1 MRLENKTA
9 LITGG
14 ATGIGRAIAL
24 RFAAEG
30 ANVLIADINEPGG
43 QQTADDAGGRF
54 IRCDVSSSWDCD
66 NAVGAARDWFGGLHI
81 LINCAAYLGG
91 YHDVSAM
98 DPTGWRE
105 GLSVS
110 LDGVF
115 YASHAAVPLI
125 EQSGGG
131 AIVHI
136 ASVEGM
142 MGASNHVAYVTA
154 KSALFG
160 LTRSM
165 AIDLGTRGIRVN
177 AVSPGPIDAGR
188 PEVTKTSGGAS
199 RVPAILARHDRAR
212 PPRPPGGSRQRGPLP
227 RLRRSELHH
236 RPEPG
241 RRRRLDHRPRA
252 DPGHALPAAR

>member
-1 MRLENKTA
+1 MRLEHKIA

-14 ATGIGRAIAL
+14 ATGIGRATAL
-24 RFAAEG
+24 RLAQEG
-30 ANVLIADINEPGG
+30 ARVLIADLNEPGG

-54 IRCDVSSSWDCD
+54 IHCDVSSSWDCD
-66 NAVGAARDWFGGLHI
+66 NAVGAAVDWFGGLHI
-81 LINCAAYLGG
+81 LVNCAAFLGG
-91 YHDVSAM
+91 YHDIGTM
-98 DPTGWRE
+98 DPTEWRE

-115 YASHAAVPLI
+115 YASHAAVPVI
-125 EQSGGG
+125 ERSGGG

-160 LTRSM
+160 LTKSM
-165 AIDLGTRGIRVN
+165 AIDLGKCGIRVN

-188 PEVTKTSGGAS
+188 PEVTKLLQDHPEFLQFWRDMTVLDRPGKPEEVANAVLFLASDEASYITGQNLAVDGGWTIGHA
-199 RVPAILARHDRAR
+199 PI
-212 PPRPPGGSRQRGPLP
+212 PTLP
-227 RLRRSELHH
+227 
-236 RPEPG
+236 
-241 RRRRLDHRPRA
+241 DHR
-252 DPGHALPAAR
+252 

>member
-1 MRLENKTA
+1 MRLENKIA

-24 RFAAEG
+24 RFAREG
-30 ANVLIADINEPGG
+30 AQVLIADINEPGG
-43 QQTADDAGGRF
+43 QQTADEAGGRF
-54 IRCDVSSSWDCD
+54 IRCDVSSSWDCE
-66 NAVGAARDWFGGLHI
+66 NAAGAAKDWFGGLHI
-81 LINCAAYLGG
+81 LVNSAAFLGG
-91 YHDVSAM
+91 YRDIGTM
-98 DPTGWRE
+98 DPTDWRE

-110 LDGVF
+110 LDGLF
-115 YASHAAVPLI
+115 YASHYAVPLI
-125 EQSGGG
+125 EASGGG

-160 LTRSM
+160 LTKSM

-188 PEVTKTSGGAS
+188 PEVT
-199 RVPAILARHDRAR
+199 RMLQER
-212 PPRPPGGSRQRGPLP
+212 PEFLKFWEDMTV
-227 RLRRSELHH
+227 LRRPGK
-236 RPEPG
+236 PEEVANAVLFLCSDEASYITG
-241 RRRRLDHRPRA
+241 QNLAVDGGWTI
-252 DPGHALPAAR
+252 GHAPIPETPELR

>member
-1 MRLENKTA
+1 MRLENRVA

-30 ANVLIADINEPGG
+30 ARVLIADINETGG
-43 QQTADDAGGRF
+43 QLTASEAGGRF
-54 IRCDVSSSWDCD
+54 IRCDVSSSWDCE
-66 NAVGAARDWFGGLHI
+66 NAVGAARDWFDGLHI
-81 LINCAAYLGG
+81 LVNSAAFLHG
-91 YHDVSAM
+91 YRDVGSM
-98 DPTGWRE
+98 DPTEWRE
-105 GLSVS
+105 GLSVT
-110 LDGVF
+110 LDGCSI
-115 YASHAAVPLI
+115 SHFAVPLI

-154 KSALFG
+154 KSAIFG
-160 LTRSM
+160 LTKSM

-188 PEVTKTSGGAS
+188 PEVTQMLRERPEFLKFWQDMTVLRRPGKPEEVAS
-199 RVPAILARHDRAR
+199 AVLFLASDEPAISLAKT
-212 PPRPPGGSRQRGPLP
+212 
-227 RLRRSELHH
+227 
-236 RPEPG
+236 G
-241 RRRRLDHRPRA
+241 RRRWLDDRTYA
-252 DPGHALPAAR
+252 DPAMDAS

>member
-9 LITGG
+9 MVTGG
-14 ATGIGRAIAL
+14 STGIGRAIAL

-30 ANVLIADINEPGG
+30 ARVVIADINAPAG
-43 QQTADDAGGRF
+43 QQTADEAGGKF
-54 IRCDVSSSWDCD
+54 IRCDVSSSQDCD
-66 NAVGAARDWFGGLHI
+66 NAVDMAKNWAGELHI
-81 LINCAAYLGG
+81 LVNCAAYLGG
-91 YHDVSAM
+91 HFDIETM
-98 DPTGWRE
+98 DPAEWRQ

-110 LDGVF
+110 LDGAF
-115 YASHAAVPLI
+115 YMSHAAVPLI

-188 PEVTKTSGGAS
+188 PEVTRMLAEHPEFLQFWRDMTVLDRPGRPEEVANAVLFLASDEASYITGQNLAVDGGWTIGHAPIPKTSG
-199 RVPAILARHDRAR
+199 L
-212 PPRPPGGSRQRGPLP
+212 Q
-227 RLRRSELHH
+227 
-236 RPEPG
+236 
-241 RRRRLDHRPRA
+241 
-252 DPGHALPAAR
+252 

>member
-1 MRLENKTA
+1 
-9 LITGG
+9 
-14 ATGIGRAIAL
+14 
-24 RFAAEG
+24 
-30 ANVLIADINEPGG
+30 
-43 QQTADDAGGRF
+43 
-54 IRCDVSSSWDCD
+54 
-66 NAVGAARDWFGGLHI
+66 
-81 LINCAAYLGG
+81 
-91 YHDVSAM
+91 M
-98 DPTGWRE
+98 DPTEWRE
-105 GLSVS
+105 GMAVS

-165 AIDLGTRGIRVN
+165 AIDLGKRGIRVN

-188 PEVTKTSGGAS
+188 PEVTK
-199 RVPAILARHDRAR
+199 L
-212 PPRPPGGSRQRGPLP
+212 L
-227 RLRRSELHH
+227 EE
-236 RPEPG
+236 RPEFLQFWRDMTVLDRPG
-241 RRRRLDHRPRA
+241 RPEEVANAVLFLASDEA
-252 DPGHALPAAR
+252 SYITGQNLAVDGGWTIGHAPIPAMPDQN